1 MSESGNPM
9 MELLRNLEVYA
20 PEPLGLCHVLV
31 AGGSVVWIGADDPG
45 IPPSLGV
52 SERDFGG
59 RRAIPGLVDPH
70 VHVTGGGGEAGPQTR
85 VPPVGMSR
93 FTRGGVTTVVGM
105 LGTDDTTRHPS
116 DLLAATRGLLDEGLS
131 AYCLTGGYHLPP
143 VTVTGTV
150 RGDLV
155 HIDRIV
161 GVGEVA
167 LSDHRSSQ
175 PTLDELLQVAA
186 DAHVGGLL
194 SGKAGI
200 LHLHLGDGP
209 RGLSQVRDAL
219 DKSELPARVFNP
231 THVNR
236 RRALFDEALELV
248 QRGCTIDLTAFPV
261 ADDEDAWSAA
271 QGLSLYVE
279 RGLPPARVTI
289 SSDGGGSLPRFDEHE
304 RMTGMEVGEPA
315 ALADALQEV
324 LQMGHVL
331 ETILPAFTTNAATLL
346 RLPTKGSLRVGADA
360 DLVVLDAL
368 GAITDVMAGGRWHVM
383 DGAVVVHG
391 TFEGEVS

>member
-1 MSESGNPM
+1 MSESGPPM

-20 PEPLGLCHVLV
+20 PERLGLCHVLV
-31 AGGSVVWIGADDPG
+31 AGGTVVWIGSDDPD
-45 IPPSLGV
+45 IPLSLGV

-70 VHVTGGGGEAGPQTR
+70 VHVTGGGGEAGPRTR
-85 VPPVGMSR
+85 VPPVGVSR
-93 FTRGGVTTVVGM
+93 FTSCGVTTVVGV
-105 LGTDDTTRHPS
+105 LGTDDTSRHPS
-116 DLLAATRGLLDEGLS
+116 DLLAATRGLLDEGLT

-143 VTVTGTV
+143 ATVTGTV
-150 RGDLV
+150 RGDIV
-155 HIDRIV
+155 HIDRIL

-175 PTLDELLQVAA
+175 PTLDELLRVAA

-209 RGLSQVRDAL
+209 RGLSLVREAL

-236 RRALFDEALELV
+236 RRALFDEALELA

-261 ADDEDAWSAA
+261 ADDEDAWSAP
-271 QGLSLYVE
+271 QGLSHYLE
-279 RGLPPARVTI
+279 RGLPPDRVTI
-289 SSDGGGSLPRFDEHE
+289 SSDGGGSLPRFDDVG
-304 RMTGMEVGEPA
+304 RMTGMEVGEPK

-324 LQMGHVL
+324 LQMGHAL
-331 ETILPAFTTNAATLL
+331 ETILPAFTTNPATLL
-346 RLPTKGSLRVGADA
+346 RLPTKGSLQVGADA
-360 DLVVLDAL
+360 DLVVLDAE
-368 GAITDVMAGGRWHVM
+368 GAITDVMAGGKWHVK

-391 TFEGEVS
+391 TFEEKAS

>member
-1 MSESGNPM
+1 MSESGYPV
-9 MELLRNLEVYA
+9 MELLQNLEVYA
-20 PEPLGLCHVLV
+20 PEPLGRCHVLV

-45 IPPSLGV
+45 LPPSLGV

-59 RRAIPGLVDPH
+59 QRAIPGLVDPH
-70 VHVTGGGGEAGPQTR
+70 VHITGGGGEAGPRTR

-93 FTRGGVTTVVGM
+93 FTRGGVTTVVGV

-143 VTVTGTV
+143 ATVTGTV
-150 RGDLV
+150 RGDIV

-175 PTLDELLQVAA
+175 PTLDELLRVAA

-200 LHLHLGDGP
+200 LHLHLGDGA
-209 RGLSQVRDAL
+209 RGLSLVLDAL

-248 QRGCTIDLTAFPV
+248 QRGSTIDLTAFPV
-261 ADDEDAWSAA
+261 ADDEDAWSAPQA
-271 QGLSLYVE
+271 LSHYVE
-279 RGLPPARVTI
+279 RGLPPDRLTI
-289 SSDGGGSLPRFDEHE
+289 SSDGGGSLPRFDEHGQ
-304 RMTGMEVGEPA
+304 MTGMEVGEPK

-324 LQMGHVL
+324 LQMGHAL

-346 RLPTKGSLRVGADA
+346 RLPTKGRLRVGADA

-368 GAITDVMAGGRWHVM
+368 GAITDVMAGGLWHVK
-383 DGAVVVHG
+383 DGAVVVNG
-391 TFEGEVS
+391 MFEGEVS